1 MRQRTIA
8 FPEANVTAKP
18 KWLSSVFQG
27 ASCWNLQH
35 TDGGKSVRHS
45 ISITYASQTDQKSK
59 LAPGEWE
66 YATGQTFSLRVGY
79 SERTSGEGRRSGS
92 ELVPAGWREH
102 RPGPRPIDQGASTE
116 IASPW

>member
-66 YATGQTFSLRVGY
+66 YANGQTFSLSHNRVGY
-79 SERTSGEGRRSGS
+79 SERTSGEGR
-92 ELVPAGWREH
+92 
-102 RPGPRPIDQGASTE
+102 
-116 IASPW
+116 

>member
-27 ASCWNLQH
+27 ARCWNLQH

-45 ISITYASQTDQKSK
+45 ISITYA
-59 LAPGEWE
+59 
-66 YATGQTFSLRVGY
+66 
-79 SERTSGEGRRSGS
+79 
-92 ELVPAGWREH
+92 
-102 RPGPRPIDQGASTE
+102 
-116 IASPW
+116 